1 MAATSASALIL
12 SPACLARPATVSSLV
27 VGRPPKVTPVR
38 VAGRLVARG
47 GLVGVVGLAGLVA
60 ARPVPDGLAIVWS
73 TGFAAAGVRSSRPA
87 WRSLASW
94 SAFTCRASSSK
105 GFGLALVAVEA
116 ASRPFLASRRPDT
129 GWVPD
134 LPAAFLGALAGV
146 AVVGVGRGLA
156 MVATPMPAPGA
167 GCRPAI
173 AVGDHEQPTTR
184 PGCPPSTSKVSPSGC
199 QREHAGAARPGRQG
213 DARRSGG
220 GISHGRTPANEAHAH
235 HPLRGMAARR
245 TGGSADQLGPATSPD
260 KVSPVVSVVAW
271 GVLPGVST

>member
-94 SAFTCRASSSK
+94 SALTCRAMSSK
-105 GFGLALVAVEA
+105 GFGLAVVAVDA
-116 ASRPFLASRRPDT
+116 DPRPFLALCRPDA
-129 GWVPD
+129 GRVPLD
-134 LPAAFLGALAGV
+134 LSAGFLGVLAGV
-146 AVVGVGRGLA
+146 CVVGVGRGLA
-156 MVATPMPAPGA
+156 MVGTPMPAY
-167 GCRPAI
+167 RQ
-173 AVGDHEQPTTR
+173 AVV
-184 PGCPPSTSKVSPSGC
+184 PPS
-199 QREHAGAARPGRQG
+199 
-213 DARRSGG
+213 
-220 GISHGRTPANEAHAH
+220 
-235 HPLRGMAARR
+235 L
-245 TGGSADQLGPATSPD
+245 
-260 KVSPVVSVVAW
+260 
-271 GVLPGVST
+271 

>member
-1 MAATSASALIL
+1 MAATSASARIL
-12 SPACLARPATVSSLV
+12 SPACLARAATVSSLV
-27 VGRPPKVTPVR
+27 VGRPPKVTPFR

-47 GLVGVVGLAGLVA
+47 GLVGVVGLAGLVT
-60 ARPVPDGLAIVWS
+60 ARPVPDGLAVVWS
-73 TGFAAAGVRSSRPA
+73 TGFAAGVRSSRPA

-94 SAFTCRASSSK
+94 SALTCRASSSK
-105 GFGLALVAVEA
+105 GFGLALAAVEA
-116 ASRPFLASRRPDT
+116 DPRPFLASRRPDT

-134 LPAAFLGALAGV
+134 LPARFLGVAVVGV
-146 AVVGVGRGLA
+146 VVVGVGRGLA

-184 PGCPPSTSKVSPSGC
+184 PGRPPSTSKVSPSGC

-235 HPLRGMAARR
+235 HPLRGVAARR
-245 TGGSADQLGPATSPD
+245 TAR
-260 KVSPVVSVVAW
+260 V
-271 GVLPGVST
+271 